1 MLLRERIDSCS
12 RARRGILIDEVRRVV
27 GNFDDWYG
35 ICRFGHLLA
44 WLCIYQSTSNGD
56 ARWIWWR
63 IPLRRARLQ
72 TASFDGSHA
81 LRALDQVRR

>member
-1 MLLRERIDSCS
+1 LMKSGGSSEISMIGMGFVDLD
-12 RARRGILIDEVRRVV
+12 
-27 GNFDDWYG
+27 
-35 ICRFGHLLA
+35 ICWHG
-44 WLCIYQSTSNGD
+44 CVYYPSTSNGD

-63 IPLRRARLQ
+63 ILLRRARLQ